1 MANGGKNLLK
11 FVPNFTTIDL
21 ETTGRSNKSRDITEV
36 SAVKYR
42 NYKKVDSLS
51 FLIKPE
57 NTILPY
63 VVSLTGITDEMVENA
78 PHIDDVI
85 ERIVAFIGDD
95 IILGHNVAFDYNL
108 VSEAIEYKRGYGLQN
123 DMVDTL
129 RISRLI
135 LQDIENHKLE
145 TLCRYFD
152 VERKVGHRAL
162 EDCEQTSQVYISLK
176 DRFVMLKEQKQK
188 ETKFY
193 ERI

>member
-135 LQDIENHKLE
+135 LRDIENHKLE
-145 TLCRYFD
+145 TLCRYFN

-162 EDCEQTSQVYISLK
+162 EDCEQTSQVYIALK
-176 DRFVMLKEQKQK
+176 ERFVMLKEQKQK

>member
-145 TLCRYFD
+145 TLCRYFG

-162 EDCEQTSQVYISLK
+162 EDCEQTSQVYIALK

>member
-135 LQDIENHKLE
+135 LRDIENHKLE
-145 TLCRYFD
+145 TLCRYFN

-162 EDCEQTSQVYISLK
+162 EDCEQTSQVYIALK
-176 DRFVMLKEQKQK
+176 ERFVMLKEQKQK

-193 ERI
+193 ECI